1 MHRRFLIA
9 VPVFLFALGP
19 AAAEASLWGETLA
32 WISAQQRA
40 FHLDLS
46 AALKALKS
54 DGVTTAAWGLVLASF
69 LYGVFHAAGPGHGKV
84 VLTTYLLTHG
94 TRVRRGIA
102 MAAAAA
108 FLQGLVAVVLVY
120 GLIYLVGWL
129 PRDTSGAVSWSER
142 LSYALVAGIGLV
154 LAVRAVRSAYTLVA
168 GRRDGAVDSACVHDH
183 DHGPTPQQLDRAKDL
198 RTSAAVVVSIGLRP
212 CSGSILVLVFA
223 KALGMAWA
231 GVGAVAAISAGTAIA
246 VACLALLA
254 TSARNWAASA
264 VSHSGGTGW
273 QIGAQG
279 VALVGGGILIA
290 IGGSLL
296 ADSFATSHPLGL

>member
-1 MHRRFLIA
+1 M
-9 VPVFLFALGP
+9 
-19 AAAEASLWGETLA
+19 
-32 WISAQQRA
+32 
-40 FHLDLS
+40 
-46 AALKALKS
+46 
-54 DGVTTAAWGLVLASF
+54 
-69 LYGVFHAAGPGHGKV
+69 FHAAGPGHGKV

-94 TRVRRGIA
+94 ARVRRGIA

-108 FLQGLVAVVLVY
+108 FLQGVVAVVLVY

-154 LAVRAVRSAYTLVA
+154 LALRALRSAYALVTS
-168 GRRDGAVDSACVHDH
+168 RRGEATTAACAHDH

-198 RTSAAVVVSIGLRP
+198 RTSAAVVVSVGLRP
-212 CSGSILVLVFA
+212 CSGAILVLVFA
-223 KALGMAWA
+223 KALGIAWA

-254 TSARNWAASA
+254 TNARNLAAA
-264 VSHSGGTGW
+264 AISHSGGAGW

-296 ADSFATSHPLGL
+296 ADSFAASHPLASNRGGLFSPP